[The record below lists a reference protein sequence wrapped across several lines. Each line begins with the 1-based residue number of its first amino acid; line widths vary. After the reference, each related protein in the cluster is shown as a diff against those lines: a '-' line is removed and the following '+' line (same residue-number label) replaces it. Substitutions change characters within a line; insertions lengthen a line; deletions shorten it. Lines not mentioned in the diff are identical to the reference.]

1 MKLTENREI
10 PEYIREFIKEV
21 FGDYSDLTLSFFN
34 EKDCIKR
41 ATELIKEL
49 KIIKE
54 KYEELIFENK
64 LKGIG

>member
-1 MKLTENREI
+1 
-10 PEYIREFIKEV
+10 
-21 FGDYSDLTLSFFN
+21 
-34 EKDCIKR
+34 
-41 ATELIKEL
+41 LIKEL